1 MARVAS
7 GHAGRERFVGESR
20 AGSRHAR
27 GDAELFGQKPAYG
40 GADTSW
46 RLCSPSDAPCGE
58 RSCNRLCSLSDASR
72 PAQPQPPT
80 LAPHVVARVRLTVA
94 LRMSDMQ
101 ARRGALDASPRC
113 VHALGQAATA
123 LPSHGFGFRLSVC
136 VNRRLPDHVQ
146 CIDWRSALC
155 KNGNDLY
162 ILTCLLRVLVHY
174 NMHSLCFA
182 AFLDWFLA
190 LRSPFGQK

>member
-1 MARVAS
+1 MVWRVFYLGTLDAKGLSESPGAAAGMREAMQSSSARSFCCCA
-7 GHAGRERFVGESR
+7 
-20 AGSRHAR
+20 
-27 GDAELFGQKPAYG
+27 PAYG

-113 VHALGQAATA
+113 VHALGNHRN
-123 LPSHGFGFRLSVC
+123 LRWYPRPSRHRLAKPCTVHQVLAFVC
-136 VNRRLPDHVQ
+136 VCESEAP
-146 CIDWRSALC
+146 
-155 KNGNDLY
+155 
-162 ILTCLLRVLVHY
+162 
-174 NMHSLCFA
+174 
-182 AFLDWFLA
+182 
-190 LRSPFGQK
+190 